1 MSRKSVDLTR
11 LPQWLQ
17 YLIAVAIIAVV
28 VAAAWIVGRD
38 QPVPAWIE
46 TYLIPALAWFGL
58 ILIVLVVVD
67 WFRQRRK

>member
-1 MSRKSVDLTR
+1 MPRKSLNLDN

-17 YLIAVAIIAVV
+17 YGIALAITAVV

-46 TYLIPALAWFGL
+46 TYLIPGLAWFGL
-58 ILIVLVVVD
+58 ILIAIVVAD
-67 WFRQRRK
+67 WFRQRRR